1 MRAGEEGRSAMTAIE
16 AQLNHAILLQGCEE
30 AISRLYKEY
39 ARAFPEH
46 RAAWQRLAS
55 DEIQHADWLH
65 TLRARIEDGSVHLSD
80 AHLVSARQVLDAQ
93 DRVGAETMRV
103 EQGNVSVADAF
114 RVALGLEGEMLEQD
128 WFRFFDTDSPELK
141 RVFQSL
147 AAETAKHAQTLRELL
162 ETATHP
168 HQT

>member
-1 MRAGEEGRSAMTAIE
+1 MSSIE
-16 AQLNHAILLQGCEE
+16 PQVNHVILLQGCEE

-39 ARAFPEH
+39 AKAFPAH

-65 TLRARIEDGSVHLSD
+65 TLRARIEDGSVRLSE
-80 AHLVSARQVLDAQ
+80 AHMVTARQVLDAQ
-93 DRVGAETMRV
+93 DRVGAELIRV
-103 EQGNVSVADAF
+103 AQGSVSIADSF
-114 RVALGLEGEMLEQD
+114 RVALGLEGEMLEKD

-147 AAETAKHAQTLRELL
+147 AAETAKHAETLREQL
-162 ETATHP
+162 EETTRPSQAC
-168 HQT
+168 

>member
-1 MRAGEEGRSAMTAIE
+1 MSSIE
-16 AQLNHAILLQGCEE
+16 PQVNHVMLLQGCEE

-39 ARAFPEH
+39 AKAFPAH

-65 TLRARIEDGSVHLSD
+65 TLRARIEDGSVRLSE
-80 AHLVSARQVLDAQ
+80 AHMVTARQVLDAQ
-93 DRVGAETMRV
+93 DRVGAELIRV
-103 EQGNVSVADAF
+103 EQGNVSIADSF
-114 RVALGLEGEMLEQD
+114 RVALGLEGDMLEKD

-147 AAETAKHAQTLRELL
+147 AAETAKHAAMLKQLL
-162 ETATHP
+162 EEASRAREGG
-168 HQT
+168 